1 MKPHTSILRMDPYKP
16 PSSGRQGYLRLD
28 FNENTEGC
36 SPAVLKAIRGALTP
50 EQIAMYPEY
59 ESTQAFIARGFGAHA
74 DETQIT
80 NGTDDAILL
89 LMNVFLEPGQRVIV
103 AEPSFAMYRFYASVV
118 GGQVVDVGR
127 GPNLEFPIAAV
138 RREAAKGARMI
149 LIDNPNNPC
158 GTVVAPAEIK
168 RLLEDFPKT
177 MVLVD
182 EAYFDF
188 YGKTVI
194 SWIRRYKNL
203 AVARTFSKAHGLAG
217 LRIGCLF
224 THRETAAHLRKAHSP
239 YSVNIVAMIA
249 ACAALRDN
257 RRVQTYA
264 RRVRETREWFQ
275 KQLKRIGLDFVPSHA
290 NFVLVRFGAQAGRV
304 KDGLRHQ
311 GILVRDRSYELPGC
325 VRVSIGTRAQMQRV
339 LRELLK
345 VVK

>member
-1 MKPHTSILRMDPYKP
+1 MKPHTAILRMDPYKP

-36 SPAVLKAIRGALTP
+36 SPQVAKAIARVMRP

-59 ESTQAFIARGFGAHA
+59 ESTRAFIAKGFGAHA

-89 LMNVFLEPGQRVIV
+89 LMNVFVEPKQRVIV
-103 AEPSFAMYRFYASVV
+103 AEPCFAMYRFYASVI
-118 GGQVVDVGR
+118 GAEVVNIGR
-127 GPNLEFPIAAV
+127 GPDLSFPLDAA

-158 GTVVAPAEIK
+158 GTVLAPKHIEN
-168 RLLEDFPKT
+168 LLRDFPET

-182 EAYFDF
+182 EAYYDF
-188 YGKTVI
+188 YGHTTI
-194 SWIRRYKNL
+194 PWIRRYRNL

-224 THRETAAHLRKAHSP
+224 THRETAQHLRKAHSP
-239 YSVNIVAMIA
+239 YSVNVAAMA
-249 ACAALRDN
+249 GATAVLRQAG
-257 RRVQTYA
+257 RVKAYA
-264 RRVRETREWFQ
+264 RRVVKAREWFQ
-275 KQLKRIGLDFVPSHA
+275 AELKRSGIDFVPSHA
-290 NFVLVRFGAQAGRV
+290 NFVLVRFGDRAARV
-304 KDGLRHQ
+304 KDGLRRH

-325 VRVSIGTRAQMQRV
+325 VRVTVGTMPQMRRV
-339 LRELLK
+339 LRELRCAL
-345 VVK
+345 

>member
-1 MKPHTSILRMDPYKP
+1 MDPYQP

-36 SPAVLKAIRGALTP
+36 SPAVIRAIRRAVTP

-59 ESTQAFIARGFGAHA
+59 ESTRAFIARGFGARA

-103 AEPSFAMYRFYASVV
+103 AEPTFAMYRFYASVI
-118 GGQVVDVGR
+118 GGAVVDVDR
-127 GPNLEFPIAAV
+127 GPDLEFPLTGV

-149 LIDNPNNPC
+149 LIDNPNNPG
-158 GTVVAPAEIK
+158 GTVLAPKDIEG
-168 RLLEDFPKT
+168 LLRDFPRT

-182 EAYFDF
+182 EAYYDF

-194 SWIRRYKNL
+194 PWIRRYKNL

-224 THRETAAHLRKAHSP
+224 THRETAAHLRKAYSP
-239 YSVNIVAMIA
+239 YSVNIVAMVA
-249 ACAALRDN
+249 ACAALRDD
-257 RRVQTYA
+257 RRVQAHA

-275 KQLKRIGLDFVPSHA
+275 AQLAKHGLDFVPSHA
-290 NFVLVRFGAQAGRV
+290 NFVLVRFGTRAAQV
-304 KDGLRHQ
+304 KNRLRRQ

-325 VRVSIGTRAQMQRV
+325 LRITIGTRSQMQRL
-339 LRELLK
+339 LRELRK
-345 VVK
+345 VLR